1 MYREIIEIKETVSA
15 DTLAE
20 IKRIC
25 AAAHKNRAGE
35 VKMTTLGEHIFCFE
49 GTEKDYG
56 CLQLG
61 YLALDD
67 VKLFMDNVK
76 SWRWEDEDPDESCDL
91 FVELTK
97 PVYS

>member
-15 DTLAE
+15 DTLAGL
-20 IKRIC
+20 KRIC

-56 CLQLG
+56 CLM
-61 YLALDD
+61 LASLS
-67 VKLFMDNVK
+67 LNRSEMFK
-76 SWRWEDEDPDESCDL
+76 SFIKNWRWEDKDPDENCDIL
-91 FVELTK
+91 KSLAI
-97 PVYS
+97 PVRV